1 MAKESFHQGPVMPL
15 TPHLQG
21 AGLDQEATRVAK
33 VAFEIARIALGT
45 PHPNDP
51 VIDAMAKRTVE
62 LVNPYRAKAYRR
74 AAESLGALTVPLDQL
89 IREGTA
95 HRDSRRR

>member
-1 MAKESFHQGPVMPL
+1 MAKESFDQGPVMPL
-15 TPHLQG
+15 TPHLEG

-51 VIDAMAKRTVE
+51 VTDAMAKRTVE
-62 LVNPYRAKAYRR
+62 LVKAGERNPDLLCEKILAEMHQRR
-74 AAESLGALTVPLDQL
+74 P
-89 IREGTA
+89 
-95 HRDSRRR
+95 